1 MTQSDKK
8 PTLLMIL
15 DGWGSADAD
24 AKNAIA
30 AAKTPNLDKLEQ
42 TYPTAFCI
50 TSGEAVGL
58 PAGQM
63 GNSEVGHLNI
73 GAGRVVYQ
81 NLTLIHKEIAD
92 GTFFRNSALL
102 NAIQSAKKSGGA
114 LHLMGLVSYGGV
126 HSHIDHLKAL
136 LKLAKKEGL
145 NKVYIHSFLDGRD
158 VPPKSAMK
166 DLDEIQKLT
175 ESENIG
181 EIATV
186 IGRYYAM
193 DRDKRWDRVEKAYDV
208 LTIENIGSA
217 ADSDVVADI
226 VSTASWKQALESS
239 FEKGETDEFVKP
251 IVILN
256 PESGRRVASIRDGD
270 AVIFFNFRPDRA
282 RQLTYAFTEPD
293 AKIGFQRKVRPNVH
307 FVCFTQYDEELT
319 IPIAYPPK
327 DLKNTIGEY
336 LSALGKNQLRIA
348 ETEKYA
354 HVTFFFNGGV
364 EEPNKNED
372 RVLISSPNVATYDL
386 KPEMSAYEV
395 TDVLLEKLDE
405 NKYDFIVLNFANMDM
420 VGHTGIFPAAVAA
433 VEAVDNCVGKL
444 ADKIIEKGGALLITA
459 DHGNAE
465 KMSEDDGSPCTA
477 HTTNPVKMIYV
488 NASNLKSGKPEFILR
503 DGGSLCDIA
512 PTLLEIM
519 GLQIPEEMTGKTLL
533 VKKE

>member
-1 MTQSDKK
+1 MTQFLKK
-8 PTLLMIL
+8 PTMLMIL
-15 DGWGSADAD
+15 DGWGNAVADS
-24 AKNAIA
+24 KNAVA
-30 AAKTPNLDKLEQ
+30 AAKTPNLDRLEH
-42 TYPTAFCI
+42 TYPTALCI

-81 NLTLIHKEIAD
+81 DLTLIHKEIAD
-92 GTFFRNSALL
+92 GTFYQNPALL
-102 NAIQSAKKSGGA
+102 NAVRFAEKNGGA

-126 HSHIDHLKAL
+126 HSHIAHLKAL

-145 NKVYIHSFLDGRD
+145 KKVYIHAFLDGRD

-166 DLDEIQKLT
+166 DLDEIQKFT
-175 ESENIG
+175 EAENIG

-193 DRDKRWDRVEKAYDV
+193 DRDKRWDRVEKAYDA
-208 LTIENIGSA
+208 LTLENSD
-217 ADSDVVADI
+217 ADSDIISAVF
-226 VSTASWKQALESS
+226 WKQALEHS
-239 FEKGETDEFVKP
+239 FERGETDEFVKP
-251 IVILN
+251 IVLLN
-256 PESGRRVASIRDGD
+256 PESGRRVAAVKDGD
-270 AVIFFNFRPDRA
+270 AVVFFNFRPDRA
-282 RQLTYAFTEPD
+282 RQLTYAFNEPD
-293 AKIGFQRKVRPNVH
+293 AKIGFQRKVRPNIH

-319 IPIAYPPK
+319 VPIAYPPK

-372 RVLISSPNVATYDL
+372 RVLIPSPKVATYDL
-386 KPEMSAYEV
+386 KPEMSVYEV
-395 TDVLLEKLDE
+395 TDILLEKLDE

-420 VGHTGIFPAAVAA
+420 VGHTGIFSAAVAA
-433 VEAVDNCVGKL
+433 VEAVDKCVGKL
-444 ADKIIEKGGALLITA
+444 ADKILEKGGALLITA

-465 KMSEDDGSPCTA
+465 RMSEDDGSPCTA

-488 NASNLKSGKPEFILR
+488 NAQNMKSGRPEFILR
-503 DGGSLCDIA
+503 DGGRLCDIA

-519 GLQIPEEMTGKTLL
+519 GLPIPKEMTGETLL
-533 VKKE
+533 VKKES